1 MENAKRLYKNSN
13 MLKKIMVALVAIIGV
28 TIYVYEM
35 VIKAVSVK
43 SGFASIGV
51 IVLILV
57 VIEGMFVLSEVL
69 LFKDATEL
77 SGTIDSFRGIGN
89 GKLLLVKTDSGLLE
103 CAYYKRSMRGVYVGQ
118 TVTVIKR
125 GGLFYQNSYPVV
137 FPC

>member
-28 TIYVYEM
+28 AIYVYEM

-51 IVLILV
+51 IVLILA
-57 VIEGMFVLSEVL
+57 VIEGMFILSEFL
-69 LFKDATEL
+69 LFKDAVEL

-118 TVTVIKR
+118 TVTVVKR